1 MEKAGT
7 KYDHQMKLI
16 IIGESSVGK
25 TCILLRFA
33 DNQFPTNHIP
43 TIGKNTIQHSQSNFS
58 SGIDYRT
65 KFITVDG
72 ATAKI

>member
-1 MEKAGT
+1 MEKAAQA

-33 DNQFPTNHIP
+33 DDQFPTNHIP
-43 TIGKNTIQHSQSNFS
+43 TIGNF
-58 SGIDYRT
+58 IL
-65 KFITVDG
+65 
-72 ATAKI
+72 KIVI